1 MTDRLPYRNCTRRGN
16 WRNLDFKEGG
26 GGGMMVK
33 DVIYS
38 GVGVGVCLNVCAGFH
53 TKFRVLGKEKLQSSV
68 LT

>member
-1 MTDRLPYRNCTRRGN
+1 
-16 WRNLDFKEGG
+16 
-26 GGGMMVK
+26 MVK